1 MSLSSFKQFSNAFVN
16 KQLTRRLIL
25 VVKRPQNTIY
35 AAVDVLRSEMRK
47 RLELMLILCF
57 NRVIKMTGLLN
68 HPMNMNFN
76 EENYSR

>member
-35 AAVDVLRSEMRK
+35 AAEDVLRSEMRK
-47 RLELMLILCF
+47 KLELMLILCF

-68 HPMNMNFN
+68 HPVNMNFN